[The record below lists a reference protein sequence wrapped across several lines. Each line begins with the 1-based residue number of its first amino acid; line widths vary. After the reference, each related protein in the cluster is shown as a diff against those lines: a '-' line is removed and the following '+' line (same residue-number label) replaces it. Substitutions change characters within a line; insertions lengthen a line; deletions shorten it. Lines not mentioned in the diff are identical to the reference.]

1 MRNKGKRMALRQSR
15 DRISGKRD
23 SVPVSLVRLFV
34 LATGLFLV
42 RSAAAQTVTFTELYP
57 FNSSGDLSDGAWP
70 EAGLTR
76 DAAGNLYGTTFFGG
90 TGSRCDIYFGGC
102 GTVFKLDTTGAETVL
117 HSFGGVPDGSNPT
130 ARVILDVSGNLYGT
144 TAFGGGYGHGT
155 VFKVNAITGAETI
168 LHSFRGGAD
177 GANPN
182 AEMVQDAAGNF
193 YGTTQYGGQGCYGRG
208 CGTVF
213 EVSSTGQET
222 ILHRFSDRPDGASP
236 LGGLALDSSGNIYGT
251 TWLGGVYSLGTVF
264 SLDSSGHETTLHS
277 FAGGSDGA
285 NPMDA
290 PVLDQAG
297 NLYGTTSAGGLYFGS
312 LFMVDTSG
320 NESILYSFTGGPD
333 GAYPYSHLLVDASGN
348 LFGTASQGGCC
359 GPGTVFEFSAGT
371 LIPLYEFSA
380 APSGT
385 NPDGQI
391 PMGGLIRDSAGNLYG
406 TATEAGAYGWGAMFE
421 LELGSQSRDAQ
432 SKDNR
437 ELESRSDL
445 PNTRFISAASSG
457 PTSRDV
463 GSSNTAKLQPIC
475 NPTMSSPVEVA
486 TSHQRYV
493 AGTKAQPPLT
503 DSFDWPDG
511 QLAALKTDAGTM
523 FFSIDAGLHKL
534 QPWHGHSVGNNNS
547 GSVVRTI
554 GTLDN
559 PLGSARPIDVVI
571 DHNPD
576 PKVNPHNCDPTK
588 YPHHYCYTYI
598 GGGPVYQVP
607 PGQVGAGNWLLVYH
621 AEYDNPAYY
630 LLGLAISPDKGLHW
644 TDIGEI
650 IRFNMPFRY
659 KGQPAPGA
667 IGDPPLV
674 VSPDGKYFYVYFLD
688 WLKSGVNTTASI
700 ARAPI
705 AEVLQDAFGG
715 SVHYAAPFKKYYQ
728 GAWDQPGIGGASTD
742 LIAEGHYGG
751 GNNVA
756 YNSYIHR
763 YMMLN
768 SDSQNYSYAESPD
781 GLQWTDTI
789 FLGMLGHVPEVAGYS
804 GPIDTGDDPTVLGK
818 EFYVYYTQFRGPWP
832 GAQSVKRFTLSCR

>member
-1 MRNKGKRMALRQSR
+1 MTLTQSR
-15 DRISGKRD
+15 NRISIESD
-23 SVPVSLVRLFV
+23 SVHALLVCV
-34 LATGLFLV
+34 LTLVAALFLV
-42 RSAAAQTVTFTELYP
+42 PSAAAQTFTFTELYP
-57 FNSSGDLSDGAWP
+57 FNSGGDLSDGAWP
-70 EAGLTR
+70 EAAVTR

-90 TGSRCDIYFGGC
+90 AGTGCDIYFGGC
-102 GTVFKLDTTGAETVL
+102 GEVFKLDTAGAEIVL

-130 ARVILDVSGNLYGT
+130 AKVILDASGNLYGT
-144 TAFGGGYGHGT
+144 TAFGGEFDHGT

-168 LHSFRGGAD
+168 VHNFAGGAD

-182 AEMVQDAAGNF
+182 AGLVQDAAGNF
-193 YGTTQYGGQGCYGRG
+193 YGTSQYGGEGCNGRG

-213 EVSSTGQET
+213 ELSTTGRET
-222 ILHRFSDRPDGASP
+222 ILYRFRDVPDGASP
-236 LGGLALDSSGNIYGT
+236 LGGVALDSSGDIYGT
-251 TWLGGVYSLGTVF
+251 TWLGGVYSMGTVF
-264 SLDSSGHETTLHS
+264 SLDKSRNETVLHS

-290 PVLDQAG
+290 PVLDLAG
-297 NLYGTTSAGGLYFGS
+297 NLYGTTSAGGPFFGT

-320 NESILYSFTGGPD
+320 NESISYSFTGGSD
-333 GAYPYSHLLVDASGN
+333 GAYPYSHLLADASGN
-348 LFGTASQGGCC
+348 LFGTVSQGGCC
-359 GPGTVFEFSAGT
+359 GSGTVFEFSAGT
-371 LIPLYEFSA
+371 LIPLYEFGA
-380 APSGT
+380 APNGT
-385 NPDGQI
+385 SPDGQI
-391 PMGGLIRDSAGNLYG
+391 PMGGLIKDSAGNLYG
-406 TATEAGAYGWGAMFE
+406 TATEAGAYGWGVVFE
-421 LELGSQSRDAQ
+421 LEPGSQSPDAQSLDAQ
-432 SKDNR
+432 SKNHR
-437 ELESRSDL
+437 ELQSPGDL
-445 PNTRFISAASSG
+445 PNTAFTSAAGSVPASSEAASS
-457 PTSRDV
+457 
-463 GSSNTAKLQPIC
+463 NTLQPIC
-475 NPTMSSPVEVA
+475 NPTISSPIEVA

-511 QLAALKTDAGTM
+511 QIAALKTDSGYM
-523 FFSIDAGLHKL
+523 FFSIDAGLHKRQL
-534 QPWHGHSVGNNNS
+534 WHGRWVGNNNS
-547 GSVVRTI
+547 GSVVRSI

-559 PLGSARPIDVVI
+559 PLDSAPPIDVVI

-576 PKVNPHNCDPTK
+576 PKVNPRNCDPTK
-588 YPHHYCYTYI
+588 YPHHDCYTYI
-598 GGGPVYQVP
+598 GGGPVYRVP

-621 AEYDNPAYY
+621 AEYDDPAYY
-630 LLGLAISPDKGLHW
+630 MLGLAISSDEGLHW

-650 IRFNMPFRY
+650 IRFNMPFSY
-659 KGQPAPGA
+659 EGQPAPGA

-705 AEVLQDAFGG
+705 AEVLQDAFGD

-742 LIAEGHYGG
+742 LIPEGHYGG

-781 GLQWTDTI
+781 GLHWTDTI
-789 FLGMLGHVPEVAGYS
+789 FLGMLGHVPDPAGYS
-804 GPIDTGDDPTVLGK
+804 GPIGTGDDPTILGK
-818 EFYVYYTQFRGPWP
+818 DFYVYYTQFRGPWP